1 MAATD
6 IDVSNRGKRWS
17 AADSERLKTLYSRD
31 EWDLVKLAYEFKR
44 TPCSIWSRLVQYNLI
59 SEPEEARGYDLYLDQ
74 YAARYAALPPKPAK
88 PPKESDP
95 YTRGLGDLMNDI
107 GEIKTLVQQ
116 ILVRLEQAD

>member
-59 SEPEEARGYDLYLDQ
+59 SDPEEARGYDLYLDQ
-74 YAARYAALPPKPAK
+74 YADRYAALPPR
-88 PPKESDP
+88 PPKEP
-95 YTRGLGDLMNDI
+95 ITLKTDI
-107 GEIKTLVQQ
+107 LVLQKELGEIKTLVQQ